1 MRALT
6 QTSFAAA
13 ALVGLVGLVLVAQGA
28 PEQEQ
33 PSPSPAQPFLKR
45 YCLECHSG
53 EEPDGNLH
61 LEDVA
66 KISSETWAEAFR
78 RASSGSMPPD
88 DHEGP
93 RPQAADLAGLG
104 TWLRAQGKLP
114 ALTSATATGSR
125 PALRRLTRAEYEHAV
140 RDLLGVHSRPTRD
153 WPRDEVAD
161 GFDTSSAAAS
171 LTPSYFQRALE
182 AAERVAA
189 EAILVLEPLKTR
201 IPAAKLEATGR
212 VYDVGEGYRK
222 LVTSGSFAGPITI
235 PHRGRYRIRIR
246 VYGDQAGPDPV
257 RVSLRVDGRRHGIK
271 ATRSTKDAPETLQF
285 VIPLEVGQRRF
296 EVYYLNDY
304 YRPEAKDPQQ
314 RDRNFS
320 LKWIEFEGPLDR
332 PPLPPGHKRLLGD
345 AKRLTWDNLPQILG
359 RLASRAYRRP
369 VRARESARLAKVAA
383 SARAR
388 REPPEVGLR
397 LGLTAILASP
407 NFLLRS
413 DLDPGPGAKNV
424 QRRLPQ
430 RELAARLSFF
440 LWGSLPDDALAAAA
454 SAGTLERDYAAQA
467 RRLVDDP
474 RSSSLIEDFG
484 RQWLQLRRLEE
495 ATPDPLAFPDF
506 DEELRAAMSVETELV
521 LEAILR
527 EDRPA
532 HEVIDGRFTFV
543 NGRLAKHY
551 GWTGVEGPRFRRV
564 SLPPGRSGVLTHA
577 SILTLSSEPE
587 RASLV
592 KRGKWLLEVIL
603 SDPPP
608 PPPPGV
614 DSLGPEAK
622 ARPDLSFAKRL
633 ELHRSRADCRSC
645 HSRMDPLGVSLE
657 RYSGTGALRRDA
669 DLVNSKGQ
677 LPDGRVIDGVPGLR
691 KALSERRG
699 AFLRGLSR
707 ALLTYG
713 LGRPLALEEQEEVRV
728 LVGRL
733 GEDVGLRRLVVELVQ
748 TRAFRQGWRR
758 EETR

>member
-1 MRALT
+1 VRASL
-6 QTSFAAA
+6 QTCLAL
-13 ALVGLVGLVLVAQGA
+13 ALVGACLVGEGR
-28 PEQEQ
+28 PEQDPAA
-33 PSPSPAQPFLKR
+33 PSLGQRFLAKH
-45 YCLECHSG
+45 CVDCHSG
-53 EEPDGNLH
+53 WEPDGNLR
-61 LEDVA
+61 LDDVA
-66 KISSETWAEAFR
+66 AVSSKTWSEVYR

-88 DHEGP
+88 DEDEGP
-93 RPQAADLAGLG
+93 RPTAAEIAAFGS
-104 TWLRAQGKLP
+104 WLRAEGHLP
-114 ALTSATATGSR
+114 RLASVAALGSR
-125 PALRRLTRAEYEHAV
+125 PALRRLTRSEYEHAV
-140 RDLLGVHSRPTRD
+140 RDLLGIHSRPTRD

-201 IPAAKLEATGR
+201 IPAKELDAKGR
-212 VYDVGEGYRK
+212 VYDVGGGYRK
-222 LVTSGSFAGPITI
+222 LVTSGSFGGQITV

-271 ATRSTKDAPETLQF
+271 STRSTKDKPETLQF
-285 VIPLEVGQRRF
+285 VIPLEVGKRRF
-296 EVYYLNDY
+296 EVYFLNDY
-304 YRPEAKDPQQ
+304 YRPQAKDPKQ

-320 LKWIEFEGPLDR
+320 LKWVEFEGPVDR

-345 AKRLTWDNLPQILG
+345 AKRLTWEGLPEILG
-359 RLASRAYRRP
+359 RLATRAYRRP
-369 VRARESARLAKVAA
+369 AKAGEVARLTKLAA

-407 NFLLRS
+407 HFLLRS
-413 DLDPGPGAKNV
+413 DLDPGPSAGTV
-424 QRRLPQ
+424 PRRLEQ
-430 RELAARLSFF
+430 RALASRLSFF
-440 LWGSLPDDALAAAA
+440 LWGSLPDRELAQAAQE
-454 SAGTLERDYAAQA
+454 GTLERDYLTQVK
-467 RRLVDDP
+467 RLLDDP
-474 RSSSLIEDFG
+474 RSSSLVEDFG
-484 RQWLQLRRLEE
+484 RQWLQLSRLEE
-495 ATPDPLAFPDF
+495 ATPDALAFPDF
-506 DEELRAAMSVETELV
+506 DEALRSAMATETELV

-551 GWTGVEGPRFRRV
+551 GWSGVEGARFRRV

-577 SILTLSSEPE
+577 SVLTLTSEPE

-603 SDPPP
+603 ADPPP

-622 ARPDLSFAKRL
+622 ARPDLPFAKRL
-633 ELHRSRADCRSC
+633 ELHRRRADCRSC

-669 DLVNSKGQ
+669 DLVNSKGK
-677 LPDGRVIDGVPGLR
+677 LPDGRVLDGVPGLR
-691 KALSERRG
+691 KALGERRG

-713 LGRPLALEEQEEVRV
+713 LGRPLALEEREEVRI
-728 LVGRL
+728 LVKRL
-733 GEDVGLRRLVVELVQ
+733 GEGVGLRRLVLELVQ
-748 TRAFRQGWRR
+748 TRAFRQGWQRKEAR
-758 EETR
+758 

>member
-1 MRALT
+1 VRALA

-13 ALVGLVGLVLVAQGA
+13 ALAGLVLVAHGA
-28 PEQEQ
+28 PEQEEPGPNPGQ
-33 PSPSPAQPFLKR
+33 RFLQR
-45 YCLECHSG
+45 HCVECHSG
-53 EEPDGNLH
+53 WEPDGNLR
-61 LEDVA
+61 LDDVA
-66 KISSETWAEAFR
+66 KVSSETWSEVYR
-78 RASSGSMPPD
+78 RAASGSMPPD

-93 RPQAADLAGLG
+93 RPQAADLAALG
-104 TWLRAQGKLP
+104 AWLRAQGQLP
-114 ALTSATATGSR
+114 ALASVADTSSR

-201 IPAAKLEATGR
+201 IPAAKLAAKGR
-212 VYDVGEGYRK
+212 VYDVGQGYRK
-222 LVTSGSFAGPITI
+222 LVTSGSFGGQITI
-235 PHRGRYRIRIR
+235 PHRGRYRIRLR

-257 RVSLRVDGRRHGIK
+257 RLSLRVDGRRHGIK
-271 ATRSTKDAPETLQF
+271 ATRSTKDSPETVQF
-285 VIPLEVGQRRF
+285 VIPLEVGKRRF

-304 YRPEAKDPQQ
+304 YRPEAKDPNQ

-320 LKWIEFEGPLDR
+320 LKWVEVEGPVDR

-345 AKRLTWDNLPQILG
+345 AKRLTWNNLPQILE
-359 RLASRAYRRP
+359 RLAGRAYRRP
-369 VRARESARLAKVAA
+369 LRAAESARLAKLAA

-413 DLDPGPGAKNV
+413 DLDPGPGVHNV
-424 QRRLPQ
+424 PRRLPQ
-430 RELAARLSFF
+430 LDLAARLSFF
-440 LWGSLPDDALAAAA
+440 LWGSLPDEALARAAG
-454 SAGTLERDYAAQA
+454 AGTLERDYVVQA
-467 RRLVDDP
+467 RRLIDDP
-474 RSSSLIEDFG
+474 RSRSLVEDFG
-484 RQWLQLRRLEE
+484 RQWLQLSRLEE
-495 ATPDPLAFPDF
+495 ATPDALAFPDF
-506 DEELRAAMSVETELV
+506 DEALRSAMSVETELV

-577 SILTLSSEPE
+577 SVLTLTSEPE

-603 SDPPP
+603 ADPPP

-677 LPDGRVIDGVPGLR
+677 LPDGSVLDGVPGLR
-691 KALSERRG
+691 KALSQRRG

-713 LGRPLALEEQEEVRV
+713 LGRPLALEEQEEVRL
-728 LVGRL
+728 LVARL
-733 GEDVGLRRLVVELVQ
+733 GEEVGLRRLVVELVQ